1 MKRRLSLPF
10 APIES
15 RQQAVALTRYSVVG
29 FGIWGAVLLLQ
40 GGLVWGGYGTEPVE
54 YRGATTGFAVFQ
66 AMIAAMAAFYQWR
79 KPNRI
84 LPVFGLAWSLYEL
97 SSLMVGLAVG
107 MPMAMGGLPS
117 WAAGVTALAMFVCAI
132 MHCAGLRS
140 ASALLR
146 MN

>member
-1 MKRRLSLPF
+1 MKRRLSHPF

-15 RQQAVALTRYSVVG
+15 RQQAMDLTRYSVIG
-29 FGIWGAVLLLQ
+29 FAIWAVVLLLQ
-40 GGLVWGGYGTEPVE
+40 GGLVLGGYGTEAVE
-54 YRGATTGFAVFQ
+54 YRGSTAGFAIFQ
-66 AMIAAMAAFYQWR
+66 AMIAAMAAFFQWR
-79 KPNRI
+79 KPNRV

-132 MHCAGLRS
+132 AHSAGLRS
-140 ASALLR
+140 ASALMR

>member
-1 MKRRLSLPF
+1 MKRRLPQPF

-15 RQQAVALTRYSVVG
+15 RQQAVDLTRYSVAG
-29 FGIWGAVLLLQ
+29 FAIWAAVLLLQ
-40 GGLVWGGYGTEPVE
+40 AGLVWGGYGSEPAE

-66 AMIAAMAAFYQWR
+66 AMIAGMAAFFQWR

-107 MPMAMGGLPS
+107 IPMAMGGLPS

-132 MHCAGLRS
+132 MHGAGLRS
-140 ASALLR
+140 ASALLS
-146 MN
+146 MD